1 MENDNSD
8 KEVSKDNSEY
18 KKFAANTFYSIL
30 VNYGSQIFTFIYS
43 FLLARLITDESWD
56 FLIIATSYITII
68 VIIIHF
74 LPPGLNYALN
84 YYIPRYIALNQK
96 SKIKSMIKNAFLIK
110 ALFAIP
116 ILIISL
122 FVFFIFADVFA
133 VNLENKVSLLYILFP
148 LILTN
153 SSNYILKAINRG
165 FYKFNLL
172 FILLLVK
179 NAIHVSPLLIY
190 YLFDLQITVEIIA
203 LIVMISSVTPFI
215 LNLSYILIRL
225 LRINPEGSD
234 KITFKEDISKTFKF
248 GGYIGVSDLI
258 DKMWKETQLQGI
270 SIFASEGAVTGYN
283 IGLNY
288 RKLSLNSVTSLTYPL
303 LTSFSSLNTKESYD
317 QISKIYKIS
326 YKVTLFILLIV
337 SGILFFAVDF
347 ILDFIFLED
356 RLIYSE
362 FLRLL
367 ILATTFQILGY
378 FVQTLLNAQYKVK
391 FSFLLKVLYM
401 SYTIPLFFIGLIY
414 FGVEGAIF
422 LGLLIG
428 NIISLIIQIFSSKKF
443 GNVEVNIKRIVV
455 QYITFF
461 IPLGITIILEHLIF
475 KEASMA
481 FIQNIGL
488 SLFRNLD
495 FLSIGTFLVLFILM
509 NLVLKTVT
517 RKDINNFETLLNKD
531 RFLDRVLIK
540 TLNILKKVTRKS

>member
-8 KEVSKDNSEY
+8 IEVSKDNSEY

-30 VNYGSQIFTFIYS
+30 VNYGSHFFTFIYS
-43 FLLARLITDESWD
+43 FLLARLITDQSWD
-56 FLIIATSYITII
+56 FLIIATSYITIV

-74 LPPGLNYALN
+74 LPPGLNHALN

-110 ALFAIP
+110 TLFAIP

-153 SSNYILKAINRG
+153 SSKYILDAINRG
-165 FYKFNLL
+165 FYKFNFL

-215 LNLSYILIRL
+215 LNLSYILIRI

-248 GGYIGVSDLI
+248 GGYIGITDLI
-258 DKMWKETQLQGI
+258 DKTWKETQLQGI

-288 RKLSLNSVTSLTYPL
+288 RNLSLYSVTSLTYPL

-317 QISKIYKIS
+317 QVSKIYKIS
-326 YKVTLFILLIV
+326 YKVTLFILLII

-356 RLIYSE
+356 RLIYSD

-367 ILATTFQILGY
+367 ILATTFRILGY

-391 FSFLLKVLYM
+391 LSFLLKILYM

-414 FGVEGAIF
+414 FGVEGAII
-422 LGLLIG
+422 LGLIIG

-443 GNVEVNIKRIVV
+443 GNIEVNIKRIVV

-461 IPLGITIILEHLIF
+461 IPLGITIILEQLIF
-475 KEASMA
+475 KEASLS
-481 FIQNIGL
+481 FIQDIGL

-495 FLSIGTFLVLFILM
+495 FLSILTFLVLFILM

-517 RKDINNFETLLNKD
+517 RRDIQNFETLLNKD
-531 RFLDRVLIK
+531 RFLDKILIK
-540 TLNILKKVTRKS
+540 TLNILKRVTRKS

>member
-8 KEVSKDNSEY
+8 IEVSKDNSEY

-30 VNYGSQIFTFIYS
+30 VNYGSHFFTFIYS
-43 FLLARLITDESWD
+43 FLLARLITDQSWD
-56 FLIIATSYITII
+56 FLIIATSYITIV

-74 LPPGLNYALN
+74 LPPGLNHALN

-110 ALFAIP
+110 TLFAIP

-153 SSNYILKAINRG
+153 SSKYILDAINRG
-165 FYKFNLL
+165 FYKFNFL

-215 LNLSYILIRL
+215 LNLSYILIRI

-248 GGYIGVSDLI
+248 GGYIGITDLI
-258 DKMWKETQLQGI
+258 DKTWKETQLQGI
-270 SIFASEGAVTGYN
+270 SFFASEGAVTGYN

-288 RKLSLNSVTSLTYPL
+288 RNLSLYSVTSLTYPL

-317 QISKIYKIS
+317 QVSKIYKIS
-326 YKVTLFILLIV
+326 YKVTLFILLII
-337 SGILFFAVDF
+337 SGILFFAVYF
-347 ILDFIFLED
+347 FLDFIFLED
-356 RLIYSE
+356 RLIYSD

-367 ILATTFQILGY
+367 ILATTFRILGY

-391 FSFLLKVLYM
+391 LSFLLKILYM

-414 FGVEGAIF
+414 FGVEGAII
-422 LGLLIG
+422 LGLIIG

-443 GNVEVNIKRIVV
+443 GNIEVNIKRIVV

-461 IPLGITIILEHLIF
+461 IPLGITIILEQLIF
-475 KEASMA
+475 KEASLS
-481 FIQNIGL
+481 FIQDIGL

-495 FLSIGTFLVLFILM
+495 FLSILTFLVLFILM

-517 RKDINNFETLLNKD
+517 RRDIQNFETLLNKD
-531 RFLDRVLIK
+531 RFLDKILIK
-540 TLNILKKVTRKS
+540 TLNILKRVTRKS

>member
-1 MENDNSD
+1 MENENSD
-8 KEVSKDNSEY
+8 IEVSKDNSEY

-30 VNYGSQIFTFIYS
+30 VNYGSHFFTFIYS
-43 FLLARLITDESWD
+43 FLLARLITDQSWD
-56 FLIIATSYITII
+56 FLIIATSYITIV

-74 LPPGLNYALN
+74 LPPGLNHALN

-110 ALFAIP
+110 TLFAIP

-179 NAIHVSPLLIY
+179 NAIHISPLLIY

-215 LNLSYILIRL
+215 LNLSYILIRI

-270 SIFASEGAVTGYN
+270 SIFALEGAVTGYN

-288 RKLSLNSVTSLTYPL
+288 RNLSLYSVTSLTYPL

-317 QISKIYKIS
+317 QVSKIYKIS
-326 YKVTLFILLIV
+326 YKVTLFILLII

-356 RLIYSE
+356 RLIYSD

-367 ILATTFQILGY
+367 ILATTFRILGY

-391 FSFLLKVLYM
+391 LSFLLKILYM

-414 FGVEGAIF
+414 FGVEGAII
-422 LGLLIG
+422 LGLIIG

-461 IPLGITIILEHLIF
+461 IPLGITIILEQLIF
-475 KEASMA
+475 KEASYS
-481 FIQNIGL
+481 FIQDIGL

-495 FLSIGTFLVLFILM
+495 FLSILTFLVLFILM

-517 RKDINNFETLLNKD
+517 RRDIQNFETLLNKD
-531 RFLDRVLIK
+531 RFLDKILIK
-540 TLNILKKVTRKS
+540 TLNILKRVTRKS

>member
-8 KEVSKDNSEY
+8 IEVSKDNSEY

-30 VNYGSQIFTFIYS
+30 VNYGSHFFTFIYS

-74 LPPGLNYALN
+74 LPPGLNHALN

-179 NAIHVSPLLIY
+179 NAIHISPLLIY

-215 LNLSYILIRL
+215 LNLSYILIRI

-326 YKVTLFILLIV
+326 YKVTLFILLII

-347 ILDFIFLED
+347 ILDFIFLEE
-356 RLIYSE
+356 RLIYSN

-367 ILATTFQILGY
+367 ILATTFRILGY

-391 FSFLLKVLYM
+391 FSFLLKILYM

-422 LGLLIG
+422 LGLIIG

-475 KEASMA
+475 KEASIA

-531 RFLDRVLIK
+531 RFLDKILIK
-540 TLNILKKVTRKS
+540 SLNILKRITRKS